1 MIPSSYPDAS
11 KSPVCRRVCF
21 LKSRQCISMPRIR
34 LHWPLA
40 AQPNIC
46 GLPQIDQLSAYPL
59 NPDGFHDSDRH
70 AQCRA

>member
-11 KSPVCRRVCF
+11 EIARLSARML
-21 LKSRQCISMPRIR
+21 LKSRPCILMRRIR
-34 LHWPLA
+34 LHWLWP
-40 AQPNIC
+40 AQSNIC

-59 NPDGFHDSDRH
+59 NPDGFHDSDRN